1 MRRYSAEASRS
12 GPCAY
17 ARNLRT
23 KRPNA
28 TDTNSTGRFRMRGS
42 RQLDA
47 ITLRNLDANAESALT
62 IENTRFAAAGCA
74 PSGDTAVLS

>member
-1 MRRYSAEASRS
+1 
-12 GPCAY
+12 
-17 ARNLRT
+17 
-23 KRPNA
+23 
-28 TDTNSTGRFRMRGS
+28 MRGS

-47 ITLRNLDANAESALT
+47 ITLRNLDANGESALT

>member
-1 MRRYSAEASRS
+1 
-12 GPCAY
+12 
-17 ARNLRT
+17 
-23 KRPNA
+23 
-28 TDTNSTGRFRMRGS
+28 MRGS

-47 ITLRNLDANAESALT
+47 IALRNLDANGESALT